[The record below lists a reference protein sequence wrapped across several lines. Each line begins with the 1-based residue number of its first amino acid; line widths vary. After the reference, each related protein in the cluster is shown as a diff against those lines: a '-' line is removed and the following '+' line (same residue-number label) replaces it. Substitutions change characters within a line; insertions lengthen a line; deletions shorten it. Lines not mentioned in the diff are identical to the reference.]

1 MEVGLVP
8 HGILTKKVL
17 YLNRKLVGAL
27 IDKLRGRVGQPHTRA
42 AVPSQGERELVS
54 NARIVLFRLEYSSS
68 SSLH

>member
-1 MEVGLVP
+1 VEVGLVP

-17 YLNRKLVGAL
+17 CLNRKLVGAI
-27 IDKLRGRVGQPHTRA
+27 IDKLRGRVGQPHAR
-42 AVPSQGERELVS
+42 AVPSQAERELVS